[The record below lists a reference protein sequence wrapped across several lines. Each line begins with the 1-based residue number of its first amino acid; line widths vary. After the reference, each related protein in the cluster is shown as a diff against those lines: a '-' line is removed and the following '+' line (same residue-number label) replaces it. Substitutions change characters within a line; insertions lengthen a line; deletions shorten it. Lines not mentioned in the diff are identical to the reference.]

1 MKMYSS
7 ITNSSLIC
15 VRNFS
20 YLEFFSQQFK
30 GKVQAA
36 GRKTC
41 NIILQKWKTELGALL
56 PEREDNSQ
64 FILIFRNI

>member
-7 ITNSSLIC
+7 ITNSTC

-20 YLEFFSQQFK
+20 YLEFFSQRFK

-41 NIILQKWKTELGALL
+41 KI
-56 PEREDNSQ
+56 
-64 FILIFRNI
+64 